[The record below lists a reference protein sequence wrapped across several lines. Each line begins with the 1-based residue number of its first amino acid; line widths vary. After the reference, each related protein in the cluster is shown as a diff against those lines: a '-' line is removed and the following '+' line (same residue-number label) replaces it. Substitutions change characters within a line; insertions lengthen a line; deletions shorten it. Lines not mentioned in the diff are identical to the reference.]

1 MALLSYGGFDPSGIL
16 VLFGGIGAACLLFLA
31 QQNKADSSAQKTEK
45 KIKSPKTEEQIIRAN
60 SSGGVPVAAKISREV
75 RLTGVD
81 EKTAAMLIAIVCE
94 ASEEDFRALRFVSI
108 TAQNTEKG

>member
-1 MALLSYGGFDPSGIL
+1 MALLSAGGFDPSGIL

-31 QQNKADSSAQKTEK
+31 QQNKANSSPQKTEK
-45 KIKSPKTEEQIIRAN
+45 MKSPETEKQTIPSK
-60 SSGGVPVAAKISREV
+60 SSGGVPVVAKGSREV
-75 RLTGVD
+75 SLTGVD

-94 ASEEDFRALRFVSI
+94 ASKEDPRMLRFVSI